1 MPDTLKEVLMPMEE
15 VRPVS
20 VNCDPDLELE
30 AEQHAK
36 MGSQG

>member
-20 VNCDPDLELE
+20 VNCHPDLELE
-30 AEQHAK
+30 AEQRAM

>member
-1 MPDTLKEVLMPMEE
+1 MSDTLKEVLMPMEE

-30 AEQHAK
+30 AEQHTK